1 MSTTRPRIDIQSVV
15 RLTEIADYIVPFTL
29 RAICEL
35 RVADHLVDG
44 PLPIADLARRTGTHA
59 PTLLRAM
66 RALACKGIFTEVRP
80 GEFDLTPLAQPLRT
94 DHPVSLRDAYPLL
107 EPDIRAW
114 AVFDHSLRTGEAS
127 FDQAHDG
134 QGYWEYMAEH
144 PDESARFDASQQAAT
159 RLELRTALPAYD
171 WGAFESIVD
180 VGGGNGAFLS
190 GILAKHKSL
199 RGTLYDLP
207 HVVAAAH
214 KVMAERGVADRCE
227 VVGGS
232 FFESVPAG
240 ADAYLLKRILYGW
253 DDDRAAALLRVV
265 RAGMRDDSR
274 LLILEPVVQPGNAF
288 DVGKLYDLL
297 LLAMVGGGARSRERI
312 EELFVKADLE
322 LVRVIPTMMLPI
334 VEARPV

>member
-1 MSTTRPRIDIQSVV
+1 MTVTRPRIDIQSVV

-35 RVADHLVDG
+35 RIADHLVDG
-44 PLPIADLARRTGTHA
+44 PRTVEDLATLTGTHA
-59 PTLLRAM
+59 PTLHRAL
-66 RALACKGIFTEVRP
+66 RALACKGVFTEVEP
-80 GEFDLTPLAQPLRT
+80 GVFDLTPLAQPLRS

-107 EPDIRAW
+107 APDIEAW
-114 AVFDHSLRTGEAS
+114 AVFDHSIRTGQAAFDEA
-127 FDQAHDG
+127 HG
-134 QGYWEYMAEH
+134 KGYWEYMAEH
-144 PDESARFDASQQAAT
+144 PHDSARFDASQQAAT

-171 WGAFESIVD
+171 WGSFQTIVD

-190 GILAKHKSL
+190 GILAKFKSL

-207 HVVAAAH
+207 HVVDAAAP
-214 KVMAERGVADRCE
+214 VLADRGVTDRCE

-274 LLILEPVVQPGNAF
+274 LLILEPIVQPGDEFN
-288 DVGKLYDLL
+288 VGKLYDLL
-297 LLAMVGGGARSRERI
+297 LLAMVGGGARSPERL

-322 LVRVIPTMMLPI
+322 LVRIVPTMMLPI

>member
-1 MSTTRPRIDIQSVV
+1 MTVARPRIDIQSVV

-44 PLPIADLARRTGTHA
+44 PLTIEELARRTGTHA

-66 RALACKGIFTEVRP
+66 RALACKGVFTEVTP
-80 GEFDLTPLAQPLRT
+80 EVFDMTPLSQPLRT

-107 EPDIRAW
+107 APDIEAW

-127 FDQAHDG
+127 FDVAHG
-134 QGYWEYMAEH
+134 KGYWEYMAEH

-171 WGAFESIVD
+171 WGAFNTIVD

-207 HVVAAAH
+207 HVVAKAGA
-214 KVMAERGVADRCE
+214 VIADRGVTDRCE

-265 RAGMRDDSR
+265 RAGMRDDSK
-274 LLILEPVVQPGNAF
+274 LLILEPVVAPGDAF

-312 EELFVKADLE
+312 EELFTKADLE
-322 LVRVIPTMMLPI
+322 LVRIIPTMMLPI
-334 VEARPV
+334 VEARAV